1 MKHPLS
7 EDVIFCNFLN
17 GGPYGCGRG
26 RASST
31 TIGAG
36 PCRQAGLHP
45 GTPRRSTPALP
56 TLGWGRGGPSNEKE
70 KKTQPEGTQKS
81 TLPVL
86 RGRWFANWPY
96 RSRLSM
102 SILQRRCSSDE
113 QRNNKIAIGGESS
126 RSRFEAIPTSH
137 NTGQETH
144 EGRVFFSGKD
154 ALYKEHGHTK
164 TRVTLEK

>member
-1 MKHPLS
+1 
-7 EDVIFCNFLN
+7 
-17 GGPYGCGRG
+17 
-26 RASST
+26 
-31 TIGAG
+31 
-36 PCRQAGLHP
+36 
-45 GTPRRSTPALP
+45 
-56 TLGWGRGGPSNEKE
+56 
-70 KKTQPEGTQKS
+70 
-81 TLPVL
+81 
-86 RGRWFANWPY
+86 
-96 RSRLSM
+96 M